1 MIHTVHRQVTLAM
14 FNIREY
20 QPADERGWLEC
31 RLLSFLDSNYYD
43 DVRTDRS
50 DIEAPNL
57 SLVAE
62 DNGTIVGL
70 IDIEL
75 DGDAATI
82 DSIAVHPGA
91 RQQGMASALLD
102 EALARLPSGTRT
114 LDAWTRED
122 AAANG
127 WYQRNGFEEAYR
139 YLHVYKGYSEPNDGF
154 QCPEGLSR
162 PVLAF
167 MHADIKDEES
177 MRRAFKRVYVCRQV
191 RRLGPA

>member
-1 MIHTVHRQVTLAM
+1 MIRTVQRQVTPVM

-50 DIEAPNL
+50 DIAAPNL

-75 DGDAATI
+75 DGEAATI
-82 DSIAVHPGA
+82 DSIGVHPQA
-91 RQQGMASALLD
+91 RQRGIASALLA
-102 EALARLPSGTRT
+102 EALARVPSGT
-114 LDAWTRED
+114 
-122 AAANG
+122 
-127 WYQRNGFEEAYR
+127 
-139 YLHVYKGYSEPNDGF
+139 
-154 QCPEGLSR
+154 
-162 PVLAF
+162 
-167 MHADIKDEES
+167 
-177 MRRAFKRVYVCRQV
+177 
-191 RRLGPA
+191 